1 MTGNP
6 RSGDDGLLVRRA
18 GLAIAAQIAA
28 AVAATLL
35 VVGLLAYSLTIRA
48 EHTAEERAVRQ
59 AALAARDVTDPG
71 AGVVLIEQLP
81 DGPVRASDDAPE
93 DLIRLNPRALPVG
106 RSATRI
112 GSRDYEVFAVDHPDG
127 RRVVGMLDVTT
138 RRQSGERLITSL
150 LWAGV
155 VGVAG
160 AALLGV
166 LFGRRAVRP
175 LGRALDLQRRF
186 VADASHELRTP
197 LAVLHTRAQL
207 IARRLSRDAGD
218 GDRRPADERLVEH
231 VSQLVADTRALGEV
245 VEDLLLSAELQG
257 KPGAGELVDV
267 GELAHDLV
275 RSVRPHADE
284 RGVALRADV
293 GGDQPLLVVGIR
305 SSLRRALAALVDN
318 ALGHNHPG
326 GTVTIHVRRRAH
338 EVELAVEDDGDG
350 LDPAQAEQ
358 LLQRFARGPQ
368 AGGRGR
374 RFGLGLALVREVLDA
389 HRGSLTIDGRP
400 GLGARF
406 TMTFPAAMHTPD
418 RLVNHAGDE

>member
-1 MTGNP
+1 MTVNP
-6 RSGDDGLLVRRA
+6 RSGDDAQLLRRA
-18 GLAIAAQIAA
+18 GFAIAAQIAA

-35 VVGLLAYSLTIRA
+35 VVGVLAFSLTIRA

-59 AALAARDVTDPG
+59 AAVAARGVTDPG
-71 AGVVLIEQLP
+71 GGVVLIDQAA
-81 DGPVRASDDAPE
+81 DGQVRASDDAPA
-93 DLIRLNPRALPVG
+93 DLIRMNPRAVPAG

-112 GSRDYEVFAVDHPDG
+112 GGRDYEVFAVDHGDG
-127 RRVVGMLDVTT
+127 RRVVGLLDVTL
-138 RRQSGERLITSL
+138 RRQAGERLVGSL

-160 AALLGV
+160 AALLGI
-166 LFGRRAVRP
+166 LLGRRAVRP
-175 LGRALDLQRRF
+175 LGRALELQRRF

-207 IARRLSRDAGD
+207 IQRRLSRDA
-218 GDRRPADERLVEH
+218 DRGGRLSADERIDEQVG
-231 VSQLVADTRALGEV
+231 QLVSDTRALGEV

-257 KPGAGELVDV
+257 KPGVGELVDV
-267 GELAHDLV
+267 GDLADDLV

-284 RGVALRADV
+284 RGITLSAEIS
-293 GGDQPLLVVGIR
+293 GDQPLLVLGAP

-326 GTVTIHVRRRAH
+326 GRVTVHACRREH
-338 EVELAVEDDGDG
+338 GVELTVEDDGDG

-374 RFGLGLALVREVLDA
+374 RFGLGLALVREVLHA
-389 HRGSLTIDGRP
+389 HDGSLTIEGRP
-400 GLGARF
+400 GEGARF
-406 TMTFPAAMHTPD
+406 TMTLPAAKHPSRRKESATDPQ
-418 RLVNHAGDE
+418 

>member
-1 MTGNP
+1 MTVNP
-6 RSGDDGLLVRRA
+6 KFGDDAQLLRRA
-18 GLAIAAQIAA
+18 GFAIAAQITV

-59 AALAARDVTDPG
+59 AAAAARGVTDPG
-71 AGVVLIEQLP
+71 GGVVLIEQLAN
-81 DGPVRASDDAPE
+81 GQVHASDDAPA
-93 DLIRLNPRALPVG
+93 DLIRMNPRAVPAG

-112 GSRDYEVFAVDHPDG
+112 GGRDYEVFTVDHGDG
-127 RRVVGMLDVTT
+127 RRVVALLDVTL
-138 RRQSGERLITSL
+138 RRQSGERLISSL

-155 VGVAG
+155 VGVLG
-160 AALLGV
+160 AALLGI
-166 LFGRRAVRP
+166 LLGRRAVRP
-175 LGRALDLQRRF
+175 LGRALELQRRF

-207 IARRLSRDAGD
+207 IARRLSRDAAHD
-218 GDRRPADERLVEH
+218 RRRPADEYIDDH

-245 VEDLLLSAELQG
+245 VEDLLLSAELQS
-257 KPGAGELVDV
+257 KPGVGELVDV

-284 RGVALRADV
+284 RGVTLGV
-293 GGDQPLLVVGIR
+293 EISGDQSLLVLGVR

-326 GTVTIHVRRRAH
+326 GRVTVYACRRKH
-338 EVELAVEDDGDG
+338 GVELTVEDDGDG

-358 LLQRFARGPQ
+358 LLQRFARGPET
-368 AGGRGR
+368 GGQGR
-374 RFGLGLALVREVLDA
+374 RFGLGLALVREVLHA
-389 HRGSLTIDGRP
+389 HSGSLTIDGCP
-400 GLGARF
+400 GEGARF
-406 TMTFPAAMHTPD
+406 TMMLPAAGHSP
-418 RLVNHAGDE
+418 RL